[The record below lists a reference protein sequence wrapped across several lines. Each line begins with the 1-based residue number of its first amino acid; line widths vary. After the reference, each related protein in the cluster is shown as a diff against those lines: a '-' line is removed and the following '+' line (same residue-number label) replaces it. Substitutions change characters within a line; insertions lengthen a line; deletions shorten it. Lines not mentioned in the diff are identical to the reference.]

1 MKNNLLYKI
10 LHTTIYP
17 ACLYFTVCIFVTA
30 IIAYLAEEKAMAA
43 NLSFMVLLFFFSL
56 FIALIN
62 NIFKTKL
69 NSVLKVLFHF
79 IGVLI
84 SFVLLFIVFTGYYK
98 DGQKSFFIII
108 CMVLVYVIVLSFIM
122 VIKGRFSKKKNE
134 KSNYKKQFE
143 P

>member
-10 LHTTIYP
+10 LHMIIYP
-17 ACLYFTVCIFVTA
+17 TCLYFTVCIFITS
-30 IIAYLAEEKAMAA
+30 IIASLAEEKAMAA

-56 FIALIN
+56 AIALMN
-62 NIFKTKL
+62 NIFKAKL
-69 NSVLKVLFHF
+69 NNVLKVLCHF

-84 SFVLLFIVFTGYYK
+84 SFVLLFVVFTGYYR

-108 CMVLVYVIVLSFIM
+108 CMVFVYVIVLSFIM
-122 VIKGRFSKKKNE
+122 FIKGNFNKKKNN
-134 KSNYKKQFE
+134 KSDYKKQFE